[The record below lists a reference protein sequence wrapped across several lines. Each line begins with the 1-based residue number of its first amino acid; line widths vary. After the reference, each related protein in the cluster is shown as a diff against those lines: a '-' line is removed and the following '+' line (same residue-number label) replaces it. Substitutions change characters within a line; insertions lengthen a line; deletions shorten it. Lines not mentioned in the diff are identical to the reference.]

1 MALLVLLC
9 LGASLGWLASIL
21 ARTEA
26 PREILRQIALA
37 MVVATAAGL
46 FVNID
51 GVLGSLSLLA
61 IGAGTVAAIVA
72 LVIYHMIFRR
82 GDRAKT

>member
-26 PREILRQIALA
+26 ARDILRQIALA
-37 MVVATAAGL
+37 MMMAVVGGL
-46 FVNID
+46 IVNVG

-61 IGAGTVAAIVA
+61 LGVGTAAAIA
-72 LVIYHMIFRR
+72 GLVGYHAVMSRNGEIE
-82 GDRAKT
+82 T